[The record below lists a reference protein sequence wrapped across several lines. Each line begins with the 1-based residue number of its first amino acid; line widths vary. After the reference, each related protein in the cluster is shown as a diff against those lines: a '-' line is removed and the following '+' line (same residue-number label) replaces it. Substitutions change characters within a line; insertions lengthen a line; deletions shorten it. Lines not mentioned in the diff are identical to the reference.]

1 MMKKPTRPQM
11 RPGRLE
17 KMMPGDELPSTQTV
31 EPAISP
37 KARPT
42 LRPKARPA
50 DMEERGAV
58 ERGNRG
64 SMYEAEDYMIGK
76 EKYAGGG
83 MVRGCKGDQVS
94 GKGFKGTY

>member
-1 MMKKPTRPQM
+1 MKKSLRPKM
-11 RPGRLE
+11 RPE
-17 KMMPGDELPSTQTV
+17 KMMPGDELPSTQTL

-42 LRPKARPA
+42 LRPKMRPA

-64 SMYEAEDYMIGK
+64 SMYEAMDMETQ
-76 EKYAGGG
+76 KYAGGG
-83 MVRGCKGDQVS
+83 MVRGCKGVQTS
-94 GKGFKGTY
+94 GKGFRGSY

>member
-1 MMKKPTRPQM
+1 MKKSLRPKM

-17 KMMPGDELPSTQTV
+17 KMMPGDEIPSNRVMTMDK
-31 EPAISP
+31 PM
-37 KARPT
+37 
-42 LRPKARPA
+42 RPKMRPA

-64 SMYEAEDYMIGK
+64 SMYEAMDMETQ
-76 EKYAGGG
+76 KYAGGG
-83 MVRGCKGDQVS
+83 MVRGCKGVQTS